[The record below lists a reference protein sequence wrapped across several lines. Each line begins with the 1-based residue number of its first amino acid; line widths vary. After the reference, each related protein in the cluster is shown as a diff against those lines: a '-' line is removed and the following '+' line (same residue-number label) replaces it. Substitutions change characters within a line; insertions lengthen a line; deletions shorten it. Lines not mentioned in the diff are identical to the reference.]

1 MIKIKRF
8 YDKFDNRC
16 DICNDET
23 FAYYKYRKA
32 KLPDKGWKIHI
43 STDIKSYNDILQ
55 RVVTFCK
62 IHNISFKYIQ
72 NYKVLYQSLFEKQ
85 LNNLTGKFITI
96 YPTSAKEAKEIII
109 NLYPILKEFKAPL
122 TYSDKQYKKSI
133 IHYRYGSISKKDENE
148 YKKIVKMYKP
158 ADIKDL
164 FYSKPISK
172 IINGYN
178 LMGLITF
185 DSFSN
190 IWLATKD
197 NQKYVIKESKKYF
210 LNGENLKAREHESII
225 ASISEI
231 PNFPVYIEKFWN
243 SQSIFYV
250 YKYCEGKQLDLYKY
264 DYNLLYDVSEAKQNK
279 VIDLIDSFR
288 YFFNTLKNSP
298 VVLNDVKM
306 DNFLYNEDKKMLY
319 FVDLEH
325 SQYHKSSSP
334 MNVKNPYC
342 NTNNLTHSTDKM
354 KIFYMLLDFLFDY
367 KKDSSLDPSDYL
379 SLIFYLNNSYEL
391 LNIAI
396 FLFKVFNR
404 KLTIKHF
411 DSLYNLEIIN
421 EIFGNKNDLL
431 PAISSITDIFNY
443 LNLRL
448 IYSNFAFQSI
458 LQVLIDIKTS
468 YEAKLVLEKWYK
480 SIKEKLD
487 YNLFYNTGNYHS
499 PYLINGRAGILYIL
513 LFAKYKFNI
522 HDFDEEIILIS
533 NKLFKS
539 FTRKIGLANGY
550 AGILLVHYLYVEL
563 YNINNDKINKH
574 IAFINICLR
583 DQKIIDYD
591 KREIDASFW
600 NGYQGLHLLYKVF
613 KYRKEKVEKTI

>member
-8 YDKFDNRC
+8 YGKFDDRW
-16 DICNDET
+16 DIYNDET
-23 FAYYKYRKA
+23 FAYYKYLKA

-43 STDIKSYNDILQ
+43 STNIKSYNDILQ
-55 RVVTFCK
+55 RVVAFCK

-164 FYSKPISK
+164 FYSKPNSK

-178 LMGLITF
+178 LIGLITF

-197 NQKYVIKESKKYF
+197 KQKYVIKESKKYF
-210 LNGENLKAREHESII
+210 LNGENLKAREKESII

-231 PNFPVYIEKFWN
+231 PNFPIYVEKFWN

-250 YKYCEGKQLDLYKY
+250 YKYCDGKQLDLYKY
-264 DYNLLYDVSEAKQNK
+264 DYNLLYDINKAKQNK
-279 VIDLIDSFR
+279 VIDLIDAFR
-288 YFFNTLKNSP
+288 SFFNTLKYSS

-325 SQYHKSSSP
+325 SQNHKSSSP

-487 YNLFYNTGNYHS
+487 YNLFYDTGNYHS
-499 PYLINGRAGILYIL
+499 PYLINGSAGILYIL

-522 HDFDEEIILIS
+522 HDFDEEIMLIS